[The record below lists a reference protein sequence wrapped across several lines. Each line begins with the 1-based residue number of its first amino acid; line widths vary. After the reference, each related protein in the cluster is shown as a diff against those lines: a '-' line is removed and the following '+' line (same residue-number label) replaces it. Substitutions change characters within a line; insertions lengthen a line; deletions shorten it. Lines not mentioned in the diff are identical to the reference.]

1 MSNFNSRG
9 FPYHRG
15 RRLRS
20 SSNLRD
26 VVSQVKLSLDD
37 LVMPYFI
44 KEIKD
49 NSEVKNNGIKF
60 LKLMDNWDKKMMQ
73 RKTKAYDDVENF
85 RNKFLADYLFILD
98 QIKGDIPNVSEGILK
113 SLKSHDE
120 KWIELKKEIDE
131 INQINIPEYNNEL
144 WSNGIIGAIN

>member
-1 MSNFNSRG
+1 MESSFNEMAGYINENKKSM
-9 FPYHRG
+9 
-15 RRLRS
+15 
-20 SSNLRD
+20 D
-26 VVSQVKLSLDD
+26 KLSGMIDELDD
-37 LVMPYFI
+37 
-44 KEIKD
+44 D
-49 NSEVKNNGIKF
+49 SEVKNNGIKL

-131 INQINIPEYNNEL
+131 INQFNIPEYNNEL
-144 WSNGIIGAIN
+144 WSNGIIGALN